1 MNTLILEPSQF
12 LENDQASLSER
23 QREHI
28 RKVLKLKVG
37 DTLTVG
43 ELNGLLG
50 RAELSE
56 NKGQLLLSNIRL
68 NEPPPAS
75 LDFKLILAMPRPQML
90 KRILQ
95 TVAIFGMKELIL
107 IQSQRVEKSFWQSPS
122 ADDQAIREQLILG
135 LEQAKATQ
143 LPTVQ
148 KFTRFRP
155 FMEDN
160 CPELTKGYEQLLA
173 HPGDYAL
180 MPTNKRLNKI
190 SLAIGPE
197 GGFTEHEVGM
207 FQAGGFS
214 TVQMGNRILKVE
226 TAVTAFLGRLY

>member
-1 MNTLILEPSQF
+1 MNTLILAPSQF
-12 LENDQASLSER
+12 LENDQASLNER
-23 QREHI
+23 QQQHI
-28 RKVLKLKVG
+28 RKILKLKVG
-37 DTLTVG
+37 DTLIVG

-56 NKGQLLLSNIRL
+56 NKGQLFLRNIRL
-68 NEPPPAS
+68 NEAPPAG

-95 TVAIFGMKELIL
+95 TVAIFGVRELIL

-122 ADDQAIREQLILG
+122 AADQAISEQLILG

-143 LPTVQ
+143 IPTVR

-155 FMEDN
+155 FIEDN
-160 CPELTKGYEQLLA
+160 CPELTKGYERVLA
-173 HPGDYAL
+173 HPGDYDL
-180 MPTNKRLNKI
+180 MPTNKRLHKI

-197 GGFTEHEVGM
+197 GGFTEHEVSM
-207 FQAGGFS
+207 FQAAGFS
-214 TVQMGNRILKVE
+214 TVQMGDRILKVE